1 MPFAKLLDRVGIV
14 VRHRRWQIA
23 LSNSCANGAFDLFRG
38 HGPNSIGRT
47 APKGA
52 AASRFEGIRLTSEV
66 QRHGSSEAAAAPAA
80 LRSGHP
86 DLPGAHVP
94 EGDAR
99 PELKKPL
106 AQKTLDVKVLVQ
118 ICTARLSL
126 TASPYR
132 HDLRV
137 AGDI

>member
-1 MPFAKLLDRVGIV
+1 MAA
-14 VRHRRWQIA
+14 RRLRLRRR
-23 LSNSCANGAFDLFRG
+23 LSDQAILICRG
-38 HGPNSIGRT
+38 LMSPRAT
-47 APKGA
+47 RAPESK
-52 AASRFEGIRLTSEV
+52 
-66 QRHGSSEAAAAPAA
+66 
-80 LRSGHP
+80 
-86 DLPGAHVP
+86 
-94 EGDAR
+94 
-99 PELKKPL
+99 KKPL

>member
-1 MPFAKLLDRVGIV
+1 MAA
-14 VRHRRWQIA
+14 RRPRLRRR
-23 LSNSCANGAFDLFRG
+23 LSDQAILICRG
-38 HGPNSIGRT
+38 LMSPRAT
-47 APKGA
+47 RAPE
-52 AASRFEGIRLTSEV
+52 S
-66 QRHGSSEAAAAPAA
+66 
-80 LRSGHP
+80 
-86 DLPGAHVP
+86 
-94 EGDAR
+94 
-99 PELKKPL
+99 KKPL